1 MDSMNNNE
9 NICIAFLIAKLSL
22 KLRNRL
28 NKKLN
33 TYGMTIEQRLIIL
46 KLIKHGAM
54 SQREL
59 CEKTLTEASNLTIT
73 LKRMEQK
80 GYIRK
85 VKHPVDKRALLIEAT
100 PKACSLEKEL
110 KEIGRVNTKSLLL
123 GIDEQKINI
132 VKEVLQEMYSKAL
145 QEEYDEALKMVT
157 LLDS

>member
-9 NICIAFLIAKLSL
+9 NICIAFLIAKLNL

-85 VKHPVDKRALLIEAT
+85 VKHPIDKRALLIEVT

-110 KEIGRVNTKSLLL
+110 KDLGMNNTKSLLL
-123 GIDEQKINI
+123 EIDESKINI
-132 VKEVLQEMYSKAL
+132 AKEVLQEMYNKIL
-145 QEEYDEALKMVT
+145 KEEYEEVLKMEV
-157 LLDS
+157 LPE